1 MLSGCKLPKL
11 NFVSAP
17 GSPADIK
24 VVVSSPQSLLVSW
37 LPPTEPNGIITKYN
51 LYTRYIYRCYW
62 SVMQCVM
69 WYLHGRACR
78 RVVLMQAQ
86 VGSHSLPDC
95 AASHSRNQ
103 KSAYSLHQ
111 EPRTSPTLCPDF
123 TATIGLSFRM
133 VDGRDELNH
142 GKRNLPSQHTSFES
156 KGLQQHV
163 EYQFWVTASTRVGE
177 GQSSRV
183 VAQVP
188 TVRGEIHGH
197 CFSFNGNYVHH
208 LL

>member
-1 MLSGCKLPKL
+1 M
-11 NFVSAP
+11 
-17 GSPADIK
+17 
-24 VVVSSPQSLLVSW
+24 VVSSPQSLLVSW

-51 LYTRYIYRCYW
+51 LYTRYVYHRYW
-62 SVMQCVM
+62 SVV
-69 WYLHGRACR
+69 R
-78 RVVLMQAQ
+78 RMLLVCMVQQLAEC
-86 VGSHSLPDC
+86 GYRHSTRLYGVTQ
-95 AASHSRNQ
+95 Q
-103 KSAYSLHQ
+103 KS
-111 EPRTSPTLCPDF
+111 EICTRTSCVLNSGIP
-123 TATIGLSFRM
+123 LSFRM

-188 TVRGEIHGH
+188 TVRGEGHGPY
-197 CFSFNGNYVHH
+197 GNYVHR